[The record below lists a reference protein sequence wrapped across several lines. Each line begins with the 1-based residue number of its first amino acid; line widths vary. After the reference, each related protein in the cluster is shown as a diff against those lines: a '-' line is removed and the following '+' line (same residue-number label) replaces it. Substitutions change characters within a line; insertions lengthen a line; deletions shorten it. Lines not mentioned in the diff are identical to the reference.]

1 MSDKKLLAENT
12 VRRFMKLANV
22 GTLTDNFVAEAYKK
36 DDKDLEEG
44 KHGNKADKELEEAT
58 LEEAEEEVV
67 EEELELY
74 EQEEEEMEMPPEP
87 EMDMEPEMDSEP
99 EMDDD
104 TMGEADISLTEE
116 EAQLLIDLGERLKE
130 AMGDDMSTG
139 AMADEDPAPELSDAD
154 DDEMDDEEMDD
165 DEETMT
171 MQEEIVNEVLK
182 RVTQRLVREKM
193 SRN

>member
-22 GTLTDNFVAEAYKK
+22 DTLTSNFVAEAYKK
-36 DDKDLEEG
+36 EE
-44 KHGNKADKELEEAT
+44 DPMEEAV
-58 LEEAEEEVV
+58 EATEDVV

-74 EQEEEEMEMPPEP
+74 EQEGDDEEEMPEEEGPEDEMPEDEMPE
-87 EMDMEPEMDSEP
+87 EPA
-99 EMDDD
+99 MDDE

-130 AMGDDMSTG
+130 AMGPDMG
-139 AMADEDPAPELSDAD
+139 DMAMD
-154 DDEMDDEEMDD
+154 MDDEGGD
-165 DEETMT
+165 DEEALDLEEPEMDGEEEEL

-182 RVTQRLVREKM
+182 RVTQRIIREKM
-193 SRN
+193 ARK